1 MHRSSVSEEGTWH
14 SASISRAGPD
24 GASVPRAGSGGA
36 SISRADLLRWAA
48 GGLGAVAAAGAA
60 AAGFASASSSGSLSA
75 SDLETLGVAL
85 DIERLQAAFYSEA
98 LRVGKLTGEVHEFAT
113 TVGRQEQAH
122 VSYLLQ
128 TLGSSAPKASRFDFG
143 QAARS
148 NSSFIA
154 LAVTLEDTG
163 LAAYNGQAENL
174 SRATLA
180 KVARVISV
188 EARHA
193 AWARELAGR
202 LPAPVPTDAPI
213 SAAQAMHAIKR
224 YQA

>member
-1 MHRSSVSEEGTWH
+1 
-14 SASISRAGPD
+14 
-24 GASVPRAGSGGA
+24 
-36 SISRADLLRWAA
+36 
-48 GGLGAVAAAGAA
+48 VAAAGAA

-75 SDLETLGVAL
+75 SDVEILGLAL
-85 DIERLQAAFYSEA
+85 GIERLQAAFYSEA
-98 LRVGKLTGEVHEFAT
+98 LRVGKLTGEVQEFAT

-122 VSYLLQ
+122 VSYVLQ
-128 TLGSSAPKASRFDFG
+128 TLGSGAPKASRFDFG

-193 AWARELAGR
+193 AWARGLAGK
-202 LPAPVPTDAPI
+202 LPAPVPTDVPI
-213 SAAQAMHAIKR
+213 SAAQAMDAIKR